1 MELTNRK
8 QNILASIVNG
18 YIRTGGPVGSK
29 SIAEAA
35 GASPATVRNEMAE
48 LTELGLLEQPH
59 TSAGRIPSE
68 RGLREYVDNLMP
80 AEPLSDNDRLTL
92 DAMLA
97 KSAFDPER
105 LPGGAAHTLAS
116 VTRCLAVAS
125 APSGVSAKIKAVQFV
140 QTSRRTAM
148 LILIS
153 SAGTMKTKVFH
164 CDFDLSN
171 EIMRIFFRVLNE
183 RVVGRL
189 VTAVNRAF
197 IQCLAVSFNDLALL
211 MSPALLAL
219 LETAQETVKAE
230 MHVSGQM
237 NLLFYPELGPGG
249 ARRVMDFIERQDEAA
264 ALLLSGRPGRVQIRI
279 GQENGHNALAA
290 AAVVSARYSVNGADA
305 GAVAV
310 IGPLRMRYARTAA
323 QTAYIAER
331 VGEMLTR
338 VLREE

>member
-125 APSGVSAKIKAVQFV
+125 APSGISAKIKAVQFV

-197 IQCLAVSFNDLALL
+197 IQSLAVSFNALALL

-230 MHVSGQM
+230 MHVSGQR
-237 NLLFYPELGPGG
+237 NLRL
-249 ARRVMDFIERQDEAA
+249 
-264 ALLLSGRPGRVQIRI
+264 
-279 GQENGHNALAA
+279 
-290 AAVVSARYSVNGADA
+290 
-305 GAVAV
+305 
-310 IGPLRMRYARTAA
+310 
-323 QTAYIAER
+323 
-331 VGEMLTR
+331 
-338 VLREE
+338 

>member
-18 YIRTGGPVGSK
+18 YIRTGEPVGSK

-48 LTELGLLEQPH
+48 LTELRLLEQPH

-68 RGLREYVDNLMP
+68 RGLREYVDSLMP

-164 CDFDLSN
+164 CDFDLSS

-183 RVVGRL
+183 RVVGRF
-189 VTAVNRAF
+189 VTEVNRAF
-197 IQCLAVSFNDLALL
+197 IQSLAVSFNDLAIL

-264 ALLLSGRPGRVQIRI
+264 ALLSGRPGRVQIRI

-290 AAVVSARYSVNGADA
+290 VSVVSARYSVNGADA

-310 IGPLRMRYARTAA
+310 IGPLRMRYARAAA